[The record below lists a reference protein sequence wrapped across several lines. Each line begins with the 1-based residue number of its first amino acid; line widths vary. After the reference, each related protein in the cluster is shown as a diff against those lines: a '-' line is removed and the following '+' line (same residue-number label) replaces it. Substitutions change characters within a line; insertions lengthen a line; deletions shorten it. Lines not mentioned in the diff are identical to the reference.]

1 MTYKEV
7 LNSLADKTAETYN
20 SYLQS
25 KISALDGHDDFLAD
39 KVEQFRAEYD
49 RLEKK
54 LVALM
59 ATIKNENS
67 LDEQVPA
74 DFYDEFIK

>member
-7 LNSLADKTAETYN
+7 LHSLADQTAETYN
-20 SYLQS
+20 SYLQA
-25 KISALDGHDDFLAD
+25 KISLLDGQDDFLAD
-39 KVEQFRAEYD
+39 KVEQYRAESE

-67 LDEQVPA
+67 LTEEAPEG
-74 DFYDEFIK
+74 FYAEFTK

>member
-7 LNSLADKTAETYN
+7 LKSLADQTAETYN

-25 KISALDGHDDFLAD
+25 KISALDGQDDFLAD
-39 KVEQFRAEYD
+39 KIEQYRAEYD

-67 LDEQVPA
+67 LTGQAPEG
-74 DFYDEFIK
+74 FYAEFIK